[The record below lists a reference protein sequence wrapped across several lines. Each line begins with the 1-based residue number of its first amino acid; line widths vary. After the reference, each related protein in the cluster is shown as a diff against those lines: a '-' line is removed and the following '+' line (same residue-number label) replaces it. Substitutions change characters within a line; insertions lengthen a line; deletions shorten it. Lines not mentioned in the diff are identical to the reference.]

1 MATSSPPAVPLI
13 KPKFQI
19 HRSLHTRGRPC
30 RRGVHAELD
39 ALHGTWRWYAGP
51 LHCSAKP
58 ARPCPLAA
66 PPGARRATEASDGRE
81 ADAAPARRSRS
92 KSSTR
97 SRAPPR
103 RPPRARPTARARAC
117 PRPPES
123 SRTRCT
129 VCRWRRTA
137 RGPLALDKQ
146 YARDR
151 VRCRAARPDRAS
163 PPARDRAC
171 PYRPPGPA
179 RPRPRL
185 CSVRLQLAADRYRV
199 SVLC

>member
-1 MATSSPPAVPLI
+1 MTEL
-13 KPKFQI
+13 FR
-19 HRSLHTRGRPC
+19 HGRPGHHIIRDFASTRAPILARTSRTPSNVVASTLSSTRC
-30 RRGVHAELD
+30 
-39 ALHGTWRWYAGP
+39 TWRRYAAP

-123 SRTRCT
+123 TRTRCT

-171 PYRPPGPA
+171 PYTARLGPPA
-179 RPRPRL
+179 L
-185 CSVRLQLAADRYRV
+185 LAC
-199 SVLC
+199 VL

>member
-1 MATSSPPAVPLI
+1 MASTLSLTRCTALGGGTRARSTALPSPLDHARSPPHQV
-13 KPKFQI
+13 
-19 HRSLHTRGRPC
+19 R
-30 RRGVHAELD
+30 D
-39 ALHGTWRWYAGP
+39 
-51 LHCSAKP
+51 
-58 ARPCPLAA
+58 A
-66 PPGARRATEASDGRE
+66 PPRPATVARRMQHPR
-81 ADAAPARRSRS
+81 DARAQRAVRL
-92 KSSTR
+92 R

-123 SRTRCT
+123 PRTRCT

-179 RPRPRL
+179 RPPRL
-185 CSVRLQLAADRYRV
+185 CTQQLAAGRYRV
-199 SVLC
+199 SILCY